1 MILFECDYNEGA
13 HPQILERLMETNM
26 VQTVGYGCDDYCEK
40 ARELIQEAC
49 GTANADIHFL
59 VGGTQTNATVI
70 HAALRPFQGAL
81 CASSGHINVH
91 ETGAVEADGHKVLG
105 LPHVDGKITA
115 DAVEAYYQGHIH
127 DESHEHTVM
136 PKMVY
141 VSQPTEYGTL
151 YTKEELTAL
160 YEVCQRN
167 HLYFFIDGARL
178 GYGLAASGNDVTL
191 KELASL
197 CDVFYIG
204 GTKLGALFGEAVVI
218 TNDDLKPDFRYL
230 IKQKGAMLAKGR
242 LLGLQFLTLFEEDT
256 DGSNLYMKGASH
268 AIKLADQLRKT
279 FIEKNIPFLFS
290 NTTNQI
296 FPVMKDSDLDILR
309 KDYSF
314 SYIERVDES
323 HSAVRFCTSWA
334 TQEDAVKQLCETIQ
348 NL

>member
-13 HPQILERLMETNM
+13 HPQILQKMMETNM
-26 VQTVGYGCDDYCEK
+26 EQTVGYGCDDYCEQ
-40 ARELIQEAC
+40 ARDLIRKAC
-49 GTANADIHFL
+49 GTPEADVHFL

-81 CASSGHINVH
+81 CAATGHINVH

-115 DAVEAYYQGHIH
+115 EAVEAFYQGHIN
-127 DESHEHTVM
+127 DDSREHTVQ

-141 VSQPTEYGTL
+141 ISQPTELGTL
-151 YTKEELTAL
+151 YTKAELSAL
-160 YEVCQRN
+160 YEVCQRY
-167 HLYFFIDGARL
+167 HLYLFVDGARL
-178 GYGLAASGNDVTL
+178 GYGLAAQGNDVSL
-191 KELASL
+191 ADLASL
-197 CDVFYIG
+197 SDVFYIG

-218 TNDDLKPDFRYL
+218 TNEELKPDFRYL

-242 LLGLQFLTLFEEDT
+242 LLGLQFLTLFEEDA

-268 AIKLADQLRKT
+268 AIKLADQLRAAFDKA
-279 FIEKNIPFLFS
+279 NIPYLVA

-296 FPVMKDSDLDILR
+296 FPIMKDSDLAILG
-309 KDYSF
+309 KEF
-314 SYIERVDES
+314 SSCYMERVDET

-334 TQEDAVKQLCETIQ
+334 TQEDAVNKLCEAI
-348 NL
+348 LK